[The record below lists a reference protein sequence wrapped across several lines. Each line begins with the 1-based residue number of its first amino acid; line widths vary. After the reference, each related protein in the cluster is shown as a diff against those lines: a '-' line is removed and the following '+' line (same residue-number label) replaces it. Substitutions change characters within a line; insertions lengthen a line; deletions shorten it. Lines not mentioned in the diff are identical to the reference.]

1 MSDRNYPENALG
13 AINTSCTGNHSDAA
27 IQSAVA
33 VPTPAQVAMQIARL
47 KQAGHVVHRGVDGG
61 YLVCKYG
68 YTHHAQ
74 DFAALQCFA
83 RRLGVQHEL

>member
-1 MSDRNYPENALG
+1 MSENNYPKNALG
-13 AINTSCTGNHSDAA
+13 ATKPSDLGSHSDAA
-27 IQSAVA
+27 NQSAVA

-83 RRLGVQHEL
+83 RRLGVKQ